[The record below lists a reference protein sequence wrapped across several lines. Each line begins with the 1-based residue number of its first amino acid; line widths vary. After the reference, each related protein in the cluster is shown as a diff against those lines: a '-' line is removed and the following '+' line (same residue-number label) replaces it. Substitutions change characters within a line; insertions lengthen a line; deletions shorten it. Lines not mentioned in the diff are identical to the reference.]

1 MFESGA
7 AEKPLIDVN
16 AEIEAKYAVP
26 NAGIFERLLS
36 LEKIGEYSL
45 KEPATKTIADHY
57 LDSASGSI
65 RRGGFACR
73 LRQDVARDAWVGALK
88 GLGNADGAVHTRT
101 EHEVPIPPNAPP
113 DQWPPSPA
121 RDLALSLLHS
131 QPLRELFVIHQTR
144 HIRLICLRDLR
155 IAELSLDEVVFEIGE
170 RRTKSLELEIEL
182 VETGTL
188 DDLHALGEALA
199 QYGLQP
205 EPRSKFERG
214 VALSETGH

>member
-1 MFESGA
+1 MSESGA

-16 AEIEAKYAVP
+16 AEIEAKYVVP

-45 KEPATKTIADHY
+45 KEPATKAIADHY

-65 RRGGFACR
+65 LRGGFACR
-73 LRQDVARDAWVGALK
+73 LRHNILRDAWVGTLK
-88 GLGNADGAVHTRT
+88 GLGNAEGAVHTRT
-101 EHEVPIPPNAPP
+101 EHETPIPPNAPP
-113 DQWPPSPA
+113 DRWPSSPA
-121 RDLALSLLHS
+121 CDLALSLSQS
-131 QPLRELFVIHQTR
+131 QPLRELFIIHQTR

-182 VETGTL
+182 AETGTL
-188 DDLHALGEALA
+188 NDLRAMDDALA
-199 QYGLQP
+199 EYGLQP

-214 VALSETGH
+214 LALLKS